1 MLMIEVKNLT
11 QVYKS
16 GKGVFDLNF
25 TIKEGEVF
33 GYLGPNGAGKTT
45 TIRNLL
51 GFTNANK
58 GSAKIKGIDC
68 RKDAAK
74 LQSFI
79 GYLPGEIAF
88 FDHMT
93 GIQFLKFMGDMR
105 CTKDL
110 STRDNLIER
119 FALDING
126 KIKKMSKGMKQKLGI
141 ITAFMHDPAI
151 YILDEPTSGLDPL
164 MQNIF
169 KDLLDNEKSRGKTI
183 MLSSHI
189 FAEVQKSCDRAGVI
203 RDGRIVAIEDVQ
215 SLNAMK
221 EETLIITLADSKDI
235 EKLITKIKNAKK
247 LSNSRV
253 QITIST
259 NYQELFAVLST
270 LSVIGLESRQQSL
283 EDVFMKYY
291 GKDAES
297 DE

>member
-1 MLMIEVKNLT
+1 MIEVKNLT
-11 QVYKS
+11 QVYRS

-51 GFTNANK
+51 GFTNATK
-58 GSAKIKGIDC
+58 GSAKINGIDC

-105 CTKDL
+105 RTKNL
-110 STRDNLIER
+110 SIRDNLIER

-235 EKLITKIKNAKK
+235 EKLTTKIKDAKK
-247 LSNSRV
+247 LSNRRV

-291 GKDAES
+291 GRDAES

>member
-1 MLMIEVKNLT
+1 MIEVKNLT
-11 QVYKS
+11 QVYRS

-51 GFTNANK
+51 GFTNATK
-58 GSAKIKGIDC
+58 GSATIKGIDC

-105 CTKDL
+105 RTKDL

-126 KIKKMSKGMKQKLGI
+126 KIKKMSKGMKQKLAI

-164 MQNIF
+164 MRNLFQ
-169 KDLLDNEKSRGKTI
+169 DLLDNEKSRGKTI

-189 FAEVQKSCDRAGVI
+189 FSEVQKSCDRAGVI

-235 EKLITKIKNAKK
+235 KKLTTKIKNAKK
-247 LSNSRV
+247 LSNRRV

>member
-1 MLMIEVKNLT
+1 MIEVKNLT

-51 GFTNANK
+51 GFTNATK

-110 STRDNLIER
+110 SIRDNLIER
-119 FALDING
+119 FTLDINV

-189 FAEVQKSCDRAGVI
+189 FSEVQKSCDRAGVI

-235 EKLITKIKNAKK
+235 KKLTTKIKNAKK
-247 LSNSRV
+247 LSNRRV